1 MKTIYKNGAVYTGKL
16 PLVEAFA
23 VEDGKFVFAGSSA
36 EADALAAAGD
46 KVVDLGGK
54 FVCSGFNDSHMHLLN
69 YGSSL
74 LKAQLAAHTESLEDM
89 LACLDTFQKEHPRKD
104 GAWLMGRGWNQDYF
118 TDVDRMPNRYDLD
131 RVSTEVPI
139 CATRAC
145 GHCLVVNSKALEL
158 LGVTADTPQP
168 EGGEIGM
175 ENGEPDGR
183 FFDNAMEPVYDSIP
197 VPSKEEIKDMIRSA
211 CKALNSYGV
220 TSSQSDDYCVYRAVP
235 WQTVNEAY
243 KELERADSGSEVTAA
258 YTMTESQITDQA
270 PTAVSVLDV
279 PEFSGEPY
287 VVLNGN
293 EPDFTDEE
301 KTTESYEHYSDP
313 DSLGRCG
320 VAEANI
326 GQDLMP
332 TEKRGAIGQVKPTGW
347 HTVKYDQVEGKYL
360 YNRCHL
366 IGYQLTGE
374 NANEKNLITG
384 TRYLNVEGMLPF
396 ENMVADYVKETGNHV
411 LYRVTPI
418 FTGDDLVADGV
429 EMEALSMEDDGEGIS
444 FHIFAYNNQPGISI
458 NYATGDSTLSESSG
472 TMTDQQEYV
481 MNTSSMKF
489 HLPSCSSVSSIK
501 DENKATYQ
509 GPREDLIAEGY
520 EPCGRC
526 NP

>member
-1 MKTIYKNGAVYTGKL
+1 MNHLRKWLLCVIAVVSLTVTACGGDAAANVSVAADVAQGAGNIL
-16 PLVEAFA
+16 
-23 VEDGKFVFAGSSA
+23 GSLA
-36 EADALAAAGD
+36 EAAENSGAGNSGGQGNKTSSGMAGNPSATGEFRLSD
-46 KVVDLGGK
+46 IPEYTDSPYVAVNGNVPYFSESDL
-54 FVCSGFNDSHMHLLN
+54 
-69 YGSSL
+69 
-74 LKAQLAAHTESLEDM
+74 
-89 LACLDTFQKEHPRKD
+89 
-104 GAWLMGRGWNQDYF
+104 
-118 TDVDRMPNRYDLD
+118 TDVSFESYSDLD
-131 RVSTEVPI
+131 
-139 CATRAC
+139 A
-145 GHCLVVNSKALEL
+145 
-158 LGVTADTPQP
+158 
-168 EGGEIGM
+168 
-175 ENGEPDGR
+175 
-183 FFDNAMEPVYDSIP
+183 
-197 VPSKEEIKDMIRSA
+197 
-211 CKALNSYGV
+211 
-220 TSSQSDDYCVYRAVP
+220 
-235 WQTVNEAY
+235 
-243 KELERADSGSEVTAA
+243 
-258 YTMTESQITDQA
+258 
-270 PTAVSVLDV
+270 
-279 PEFSGEPY
+279 
-287 VVLNGN
+287 
-293 EPDFTDEE
+293 
-301 KTTESYEHYSDP
+301 
-313 DSLGRCG
+313 LGRCG

-418 FTGDDLVADGV
+418 FTGDNLVADGV

-509 GPREDLIAEGY
+509 GPRENLIAEGY